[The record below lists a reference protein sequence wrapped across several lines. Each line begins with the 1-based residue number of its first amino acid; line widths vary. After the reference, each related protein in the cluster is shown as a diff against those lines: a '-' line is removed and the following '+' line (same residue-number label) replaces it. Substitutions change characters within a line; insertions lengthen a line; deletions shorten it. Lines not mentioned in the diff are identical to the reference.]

1 MLGRNMKNI
10 IIVDNLESNFRM
22 SVENGIGIKSW
33 YHDPQDQILE
43 KLEELLIKIAT
54 DFSDDLRKGVRSYRN
69 FINREIT
76 EKSS

>member
-1 MLGRNMKNI
+1 
-10 IIVDNLESNFRM
+10 M
-22 SVENGIGIKSW
+22 STENGIGIKSW
-33 YHDPQDQILE
+33 YNDHEDKILE

-69 FINREIT
+69 FINREIS